1 MRSGT
6 GYGPGT
12 AATASVRVTDSTPR
26 VSIAGGAAVVEG
38 DDAVFTLT
46 AAPPPTSSLTVF
58 VEVSDS
64 GSFAN
69 LGETGRRSVDIDTN
83 GTGTLRV
90 TTEDDD
96 VDEDREQGTITARI
110 AADSA
115 PAYYGIRAPDTAT
128 VRVNDN
134 DAAPQPWPA
143 VSISDAQIQE
153 DANHRR
159 DDYLEFTV
167 TLDRV
172 SANPTSVDFE
182 VRATTETD
190 TTAPAT
196 LGVDYKAPR
205 SQSLYF
211 RSGTTER
218 TIRIEVLD
226 DDEYEEKPETFEVV
240 ITAVERGEIADGK
253 ATGTILPDPADA
265 PRDMPVVSIEG
276 PSDALTEGDRAIF
289 TVKAEP
295 APRQDIEVTLTV
307 RDDGA
312 SDFLEAADEGTRT
325 ITIDGLDQYAFAAF
339 KGVSKREIRIRT
351 VDDLDREANGNIAVT
366 VEPDPDR
373 DADGVYDVDSQSY
386 EAVVQVEDNERA
398 KPVISIAGGPK
409 VTEGGA
415 ATFTLTADPAPQK
428 DLVVTVYVQDDGGD
442 FIADENEVSRTVTID
457 AVSDGAFSRR
467 RQATASFTVETVDDA
482 IFESDAN
489 IRALVELDSGDDY
502 DVSQDTYEAVVE
514 IEDNERGT
522 PLVTIEAGAAVTEG
536 GAASF
541 TLNAVP
547 APEQDL
553 DVLVTISSA
562 AGGLFL
568 ADGDIGDR
576 TITIPGVSEADFAKR
591 RDISTSFTV
600 DTVDDA
606 QIEDSGGVQ
615 VYINSADSYD
625 TNENYEATV
634 PVQDND
640 TPTISVSAPTGQIL
654 EGQPLVFTLNIDPV
668 SSSELVVDVDVTAPN
683 NDYVDTSGTQGTGP
697 RTLTIPANAATATVQ
712 VDTVDDDAVEG
723 SAGTVTVTVTVQE
736 SRGYQPAIAPGN
748 SATASVIDNDDILT
762 VSIHDTEAREG
773 EKLRFRVTLSKPTTG
788 WVQVHVSTQL
798 SQARGSEGTA
808 TTGRDFQHAYSAL
821 HFNPGEVEKTFE
833 VRTIDDSIDDPD
845 ESLFAEIGY
854 AGEHSQRIGGTRTR
868 LTVARKTA
876 RGTIRNSDP
885 LPAAWLARFGR
896 AVAEQA
902 LEGITARMAAPRA
915 PGLQG
920 SIAGQAFS
928 FGPFSSGR
936 AGASPHSGA
945 GPGSWSGANLAPG
958 GETSAQV
965 RGMTM
970 QEALRGAS
978 FSLTGE
984 PDSAGGTLA
993 FWGGTP
999 GGGGLVSG
1007 GQFAGSERGDGAA
1020 VQLSGET
1027 ASALLGTDYARGPW
1041 LVGFALSQTRAE
1053 GNYAALGDN
1062 PCSETDASLCTAQ
1075 SRAGDGGIEAS
1086 LTATIPYASYAV
1098 SDRLRLW
1105 GAVGQGA
1112 GDVTVRTDL
1121 GESLSAD
1128 TAWSMAAAG
1137 LRGDLLAPSAE
1148 GAGLSLAL
1156 ISDAL
1161 WARTSSERTRGLG
1174 ASESDV
1180 SRLRLGLEGSW
1191 GLSLSG
1197 GGTVTPSLDLG
1208 ARQDSGDAE
1217 TGFGVDLGGGLK
1229 WVDPG
1234 LGLTLDLSARTL
1246 LAHDDGDLEG
1256 RGVSASLVFD
1266 PDGLSA
1272 RGPSFSLGQ
1281 DWGGRAEGGLDAL
1294 FAPEPLE
1301 DSDGDAISRWA
1312 LEAAY
1317 GLPAFGGRWTG
1328 SPYAGL
1334 GLDTGARDY
1343 SLGWRLTPE
1352 AVNAPDLSFGVKATR
1367 RESEAVQ
1374 PEHAVGV
1381 EITARW

>member
-1 MRSGT
+1 MEVHLSTRNTSVT
-6 GYGPGT
+6 NYEGT
-12 AATASVRVTDSTPR
+12 ASR
-26 VSIAGGAAVVEG
+26 
-38 DDAVFTLT
+38 
-46 AAPPPTSSLTVF
+46 
-58 VEVSDS
+58 
-64 GSFAN
+64 
-69 LGETGRRSVDIDTN
+69 
-83 GTGTLRV
+83 
-90 TTEDDD
+90 
-96 VDEDREQGTITARI
+96 
-110 AADSA
+110 
-115 PAYYGIRAPDTAT
+115 
-128 VRVNDN
+128 
-134 DAAPQPWPA
+134 
-143 VSISDAQIQE
+143 
-153 DANHRR
+153 H
-159 DDYLEFTV
+159 
-167 TLDRV
+167 
-172 SANPTSVDFE
+172 DF
-182 VRATTETD
+182 
-190 TTAPAT
+190 
-196 LGVDYKAPR
+196 
-205 SQSLYF
+205 QS
-211 RSGTTER
+211 
-218 TIRIEVLD
+218 
-226 DDEYEEKPETFEVV
+226 
-240 ITAVERGEIADGK
+240 
-253 ATGTILPDPADA
+253 
-265 PRDMPVVSIEG
+265 
-276 PSDALTEGDRAIF
+276 
-289 TVKAEP
+289 
-295 APRQDIEVTLTV
+295 
-307 RDDGA
+307 
-312 SDFLEAADEGTRT
+312 
-325 ITIDGLDQYAFAAF
+325 
-339 KGVSKREIRIRT
+339 
-351 VDDLDREANGNIAVT
+351 
-366 VEPDPDR
+366 
-373 DADGVYDVDSQSY
+373 
-386 EAVVQVEDNERA
+386 
-398 KPVISIAGGPK
+398 
-409 VTEGGA
+409 
-415 ATFTLTADPAPQK
+415 
-428 DLVVTVYVQDDGGD
+428 
-442 FIADENEVSRTVTID
+442 
-457 AVSDGAFSRR
+457 
-467 RQATASFTVETVDDA
+467 
-482 IFESDAN
+482 
-489 IRALVELDSGDDY
+489 
-502 DVSQDTYEAVVE
+502 
-514 IEDNERGT
+514 
-522 PLVTIEAGAAVTEG
+522 
-536 GAASF
+536 
-541 TLNAVP
+541 
-547 APEQDL
+547 
-553 DVLVTISSA
+553 
-562 AGGLFL
+562 
-568 ADGDIGDR
+568 
-576 TITIPGVSEADFAKR
+576 
-591 RDISTSFTV
+591 
-600 DTVDDA
+600 
-606 QIEDSGGVQ
+606 
-615 VYINSADSYD
+615 
-625 TNENYEATV
+625 
-634 PVQDND
+634 
-640 TPTISVSAPTGQIL
+640 
-654 EGQPLVFTLNIDPV
+654 
-668 SSSELVVDVDVTAPN
+668 
-683 NDYVDTSGTQGTGP
+683 
-697 RTLTIPANAATATVQ
+697 
-712 VDTVDDDAVEG
+712 
-723 SAGTVTVTVTVQE
+723 
-736 SRGYQPAIAPGN
+736 
-748 SATASVIDNDDILT
+748 
-762 VSIHDTEAREG
+762 
-773 EKLRFRVTLSKPTTG
+773 
-788 WVQVHVSTQL
+788 
-798 SQARGSEGTA
+798 ARGSV
-808 TTGRDFQHAYSAL
+808 
-821 HFNPGEVEKTFE
+821 HFSPKEVEKTFS
-833 VRTIDDSIDDPD
+833 VRTIDDSIDDPG
-845 ESLFAEIGY
+845 ETLFVDIGY
-854 AGEHSQRIGGTRTR
+854 TGKRAQRFGARTKVA
-868 LTVARKTA
+868 VARRSAK
-876 RGTIRNSDP
+876 GTILNSDP

-970 QEALRGAS
+970 QEVLRGAS

-1053 GNYAALGDN
+1053 GNYAALSDN
-1062 PCSETDASLCTAQ
+1062 PCSETDASLCAAQ

-1121 GESLSAD
+1121 GESLNAD

-1148 GAGLSLAL
+1148 GAGLSLVL

-1161 WARTSSERTRGLG
+1161 WARTSSERTRGLA

-1217 TGFGVDLGGGLK
+1217 TGFGVELGGGLK

-1246 LAHDDGDLEG
+1246 LAHDDGDLED

-1352 AVNAPDLSFGVKATR
+1352 AANAPDLSFGVKATR